1 MCTVT
6 YIPTKNGFCF
16 TSNRD
21 EKASRET
28 IQPTIYINNRKELIF
43 PKDKVAVGTWI
54 ATNGSNKITCLLN
67 GAFEG
72 HEKKGPYRK
81 SRGLILIAVSYTHLT
96 LPTKA

>member
-28 IQPTIYINNRKELIF
+28 IQPTIYINNGMELIY
-43 PKDKVAVGTWI
+43 PKDKVAGGTWVAADGKNRI
-54 ATNGSNKITCLLN
+54 ACLLN

-72 HEKKGPYRK
+72 HKKKRT
-81 SRGLILIAVSYTHLT
+81 I
-96 LPTKA
+96 